1 MCECVKGVKKKG
13 EGMSWILWLA
23 VILFFLV
30 ILLLAS
36 VRVVKEYERG
46 VIFRLGRLVGAK
58 GPGLFFIIPI
68 VDSMVK
74 VDLRTAVFD
83 VPPQE
88 VITKDNVTTKVN
100 AVVYYRVVDPE
111 KAVTE
116 VENYSYATAQIAL
129 TTIRSVIG
137 QAELDELLSEREKLN
152 QRLQSI
158 IDEATDP
165 WGIKVSAVE
174 IKDVML
180 PEGMQRAMAA
190 QAEAERERRRRII
203 AAEGEFQA
211 AKKIAEAAEVLAK
224 QKGGLFIRM
233 LQTITEA
240 TEEKASTV
248 IIPFPVEML
257 EPLGLLRTQTREN
270 SGSSGSSSGG
280 SGGSGDSG
288 GASAE

>member
-1 MCECVKGVKKKG
+1 VCERREREGG
-13 EGMSWILWLA
+13 GMSWILWLA
-23 VILFFLV
+23 VVLFFLV

-211 AKKIAEAAEVLAK
+211 AKRIAEAAEVLAK

-257 EPLGLLRTQTREN
+257 EPLGFLRTQTREN

-280 SGGSGDSG
+280 SGG
-288 GASAE
+288 ASAE

>member
-1 MCECVKGVKKKG
+1 MA
-13 EGMSWILWLA
+13 WILWLVA
-23 VILFFLV
+23 
-30 ILLLAS
+30 ILLLFLLILLAAS
-36 VRVVKEYERG
+36 IRVVKEYERG

-257 EPLGLLRTQTREN
+257 EPLGFLRAQTREN
-270 SGSSGSSSGG
+270 SGSSGSSSGSS
-280 SGGSGDSG
+280 SGGSGD
-288 GASAE
+288 ASAE